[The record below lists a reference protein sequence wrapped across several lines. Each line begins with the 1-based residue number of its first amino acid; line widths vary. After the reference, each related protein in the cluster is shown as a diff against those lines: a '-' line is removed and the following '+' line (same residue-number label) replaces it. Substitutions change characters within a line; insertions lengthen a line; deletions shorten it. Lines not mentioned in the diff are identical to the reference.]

1 MPDRPV
7 PGVPVP
13 DRPVP
18 GVPVPARASGGPWT
32 LLALPPVPQTAV
44 LGLFGD
50 LDVELLPLPERTQAA
65 VEALLPEAD
74 LVIADW
80 SPTLRVD
87 DPGPRACFV
96 QQPSVGYDGI
106 DADACARA
114 GVPVANCAGANT
126 TSVAEWCVAAVLAL
140 LRSTVA
146 ADAGVRAGS
155 WPQTSLGQQE
165 LAGKRVGVVGM
176 GPVGAAAARLFA
188 AFGCDVT
195 YWSRRRHDEAPVPYA
210 DLDALLGGS
219 EVVVLAVALGPE
231 TRGLVDA
238 RRLRPGAVLVNAARG
253 GVVDEPAL
261 IEALRAGHLRGA
273 ALDVFAVEPL
283 PADSPLRELPGV
295 LLSPH
300 AAGSTGEAVLRILGQ
315 TTANLRR
322 VLAGEPVVDVV
333 NGVDPQVHRRS

>member
-1 MPDRPV
+1 MAYR
-7 PGVPVP
+7 
-13 DRPVP
+13 
-18 GVPVPARASGGPWT
+18 
-32 LLALPPVPQTAV
+32 LLALPPVPNERV
-44 LGLFGD
+44 LDLFGGLD
-50 LDVELLPLPERTQAA
+50 LELLPLPERTQAA

-80 SPTLRVD
+80 SPSLRVD
-87 DPGPRACFV
+87 DPGPRVCFV

-106 DADACARA
+106 DTDACARA

-126 TSVAEWCVAAVLAL
+126 TSVAEWCVSAVLAL
-140 LRSTVA
+140 LRKSVQ
-146 ADAGVRAGS
+146 ADAAVRAGR
-155 WPQTSLGQQE
+155 WPQTSLGGQE

-188 AFGCDVT
+188 AFGCDVA
-195 YWSRRRHDEAPVPYA
+195 YWSRRRHDDAPVPYA
-210 DLDALLGGS
+210 ELDDLLTGS
-219 EVVVLAVALGPE
+219 DVVVLCIALGST

-238 RRLRPGAVLVNAARG
+238 RRLKQGALLVNAARG
-253 GVVDEPAL
+253 GVVDEAAL
-261 IEALRAGHLRGA
+261 VEALHAGHLGGA

-283 PADSPLRELPGV
+283 PADSPLREAPGV

-300 AAGSTGEAVLRILGQ
+300 AAGSTAQAVLRILGQ

-333 NGVDPQVHRRS
+333 NGVDARVRRRG